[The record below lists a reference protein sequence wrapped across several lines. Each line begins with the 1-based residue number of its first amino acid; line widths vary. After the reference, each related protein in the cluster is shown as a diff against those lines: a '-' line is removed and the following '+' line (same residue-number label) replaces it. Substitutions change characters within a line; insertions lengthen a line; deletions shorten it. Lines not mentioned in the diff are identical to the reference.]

1 MAHRKFKS
9 PRHGSLGFFPK
20 KRFRGHQGKI
30 KAFPKDEASKQP
42 HLTAFMGYKVGQ
54 THITRDVDKPGAKI
68 NKKTIVEAVTILET
82 PPMTIVGL
90 VGYIA
95 TPRGLRALTT
105 VWAQHLNDEAKRRFY
120 KSWYNSKKKAFVNYA
135 AKYKTDGTKPQIDKE
150 LNRMKKYCQV
160 IRVIAHTQMSK
171 LKLGQKKAHIMEIQV
186 NGGSIKD
193 KVDFAVAKFEKAVNF
208 DEIFTQDEMLD
219 AIGITKGKGFEGT
232 TTRWGTSRL
241 PRKTHKGLRKVACIG
256 AWHPSRVSYTV
267 ARAGQNG
274 YHHRVELNK
283 KIYKIGKA
291 GDDKSCMTEA
301 DLTEKGIN
309 PVGGWPN
316 YGLIRNDWIMVK
328 GSTCGVKKRV
338 ITLRKCVHPSKR
350 KVAQEKINL
359 KFIDTSSKYGHG
371 RFQTSKEK
379 ARFFGGVAPAA
390 AKKA

>member
-1 MAHRKFKS
+1 MAHRKYKC
-9 PRHGSLGFFPK
+9 PRHGSLGFSPK

-30 KAFPKDEASKQP
+30 KAFPKDDGSKAC
-42 HLTAFMGYKVGQ
+42 HLTAFMAYKVGC
-54 THITRDVDKPGAKI
+54 THITREADKPGAKVH
-68 NKKTIVEAVTILET
+68 KKTIVEAVTVLET
-82 PPMTIVGL
+82 PPMMVVGV

-120 KSWYNSKKKAFVNYA
+120 KSWFSSKKKAFANYA
-135 AKYKTDGTKPQIDKE
+135 QKYKADGSKPAIDKE

-160 IRVIAHTQMSK
+160 IRVIAHTQVSK

-186 NGGSIKD
+186 NGGSVKD
-193 KVDFAVAKFEKAVNF
+193 KVDFAVSKFENPIKVT
-208 DEIFTQDEMLD
+208 DVFTQDEMLD
-219 AIGITKGKGFEGT
+219 TIGITKGKGFEGV
-232 TTRWGTSRL
+232 TTRWGVSRL

-283 KIYKIGKA
+283 KIYKIGAA
-291 GDDKSCMTEA
+291 GDEKSAMTET

-309 PVGGWPN
+309 PMGGWPN
-316 YGLIRNDWIMVK
+316 YGLIRNEWMMVK
-328 GSTCGVKKRV
+328 GSVVGVKKRV
-338 ITLRKCVHPSKR
+338 ITLRKCVHPSTR
-350 KVAQEKINL
+350 KVAGEKISL

-371 RFQTSKEK
+371 RFQTAKEK
-379 ARFFGGVAPAA
+379 AKFFGTAAVA

>member
-1 MAHRKFKS
+1 MAHRKFKC
-9 PRHGSLGFFPK
+9 PRHGSLGFSPK

-30 KAFPKDEASKQP
+30 KAFPKDDAAKAC
-42 HLTAFMGYKVGQ
+42 HLTAFMAYKVGC
-54 THITRDVDKPGAKI
+54 THITREADKPGAKVH
-68 NKKTIVEAVTILET
+68 KKTIIEAVTVLET
-82 PPMTIVGL
+82 PPMMVVGV

-120 KSWYNSKKKAFVNYA
+120 KSWFSSKKKAF
-135 AKYKTDGTKPQIDKE
+135 AKYAQKYKADGSKPDIDKE

-160 IRVIAHTQMSK
+160 IRVIAHTQVSK

-193 KVDFAVAKFEKAVNF
+193 KVDFAVSKFENPIKVTDVFN
-208 DEIFTQDEMLD
+208 QDEMLD
-219 AIGITKGKGFEGT
+219 TIGITKGKGFEGV

-283 KIYKIGKA
+283 KIYKIGAA
-291 GDDKSCMTEA
+291 GDEKSAMTET

-309 PVGGWPN
+309 PMGGWPN
-316 YGLIRNDWIMVK
+316 YGLIRNEWVMVK
-328 GSTCGVKKRV
+328 GSVVGVKKRV
-338 ITLRKCVHPSKR
+338 ITLRKCVHPSTR
-350 KVAQEKINL
+350 KVAAEKIAL

-371 RFQTSKEK
+371 RFQTAKEK
-379 ARFFGGVAPAA
+379 AKFYGAAAVA